1 MREFVLLY
9 SHIKKKSFPGE
20 KNREKKICSRGF
32 EDRVQRSVREKAFFY
47 STEMLFYSVNTIFHY
62 LNFLI
67 CTSLLHLRLL
77 LFLRCQLFCTG
88 VAGVLLPPVTVFFLS
103 KTLTLTWCIK
113 ADGSGTE
120 GWAALNPLVF
130 TGGKKLHLGTSHG
143 VTNVQWLVPSL
154 SCSQI

>member
-20 KNREKKICSRGF
+20 KNRGKKSVAGGFKAGCRDLLEKRW
-32 EDRVQRSVREKAFFY
+32 FF
-47 STEMLFYSVNTIFHY
+47 TLLTCIYSVNFIFHY

-67 CTSLLHLRLL
+67 FRACFHRLL
-77 LFLRCQLFCTG
+77 LLRCQLFCVG
-88 VAGVLLPPVTVFFLS
+88 AAGVFLPPVTEFFLS

-113 ADGSGTE
+113 ADGCGTE
-120 GWAALNPLVF
+120 GWAALNPLMF

-143 VTNVQWLVPSL
+143 VTNVQWLVHSL
-154 SCSQI
+154 SYSQI

>member
-9 SHIKKKSFPGE
+9 SHIKKKSIPGDKNKGKKSVAGGFKIGCRDLLE
-20 KNREKKICSRGF
+20 KSC
-32 EDRVQRSVREKAFFY
+32 FF
-47 STEMLFYSVNTIFHY
+47 TLLKCIYSVNVIFQY
-62 LNFLI
+62 LLAPIGWF
-67 CTSLLHLRLL
+67 SLGASYSVWGLQESFCLL
-77 LFLRCQLFCTG
+77 WQS
-88 VAGVLLPPVTVFFLS
+88 FFLS

-130 TGGKKLHLGTSHG
+130 TRGKKLHLGTSHG

-154 SCSQI
+154 SYSQI